1 MQSLE
6 IKASAETPEVM
17 FDKSNGVLRINGR
30 SLPED
35 AFSFY
40 QPIIDWTEAY
50 LRAYPMQNLELNFQL
65 DYFNSSSG
73 RYLLELLSKFET
85 YGKPNLVKINWFAE
99 EDDELMIEKGYE
111 LKSLIKLPFEVI
123 TTMQ

>member
-17 FDKSNGVLRINGR
+17 FDESSGVLRINGR

-40 QPIIDWTEAY
+40 QPIIDWLEAY
-50 LRAYPMQNLELNFQL
+50 LRANTIQKVELNFQL

-73 RYLLELLSKFET
+73 RYLLELLSKLET
-85 YGKPNLVKINWFAE
+85 YGKASMIKINWFAE
-99 EDDELMIEKGYE
+99 EDDELMIDKGNE

-123 TTMQ
+123 TTIQ

>member
-17 FDKSNGVLRINGR
+17 FDKSTGVLRINGR

-40 QPIIDWTEAY
+40 QPIIDWTEVY
-50 LRAYPMQNLELNFQL
+50 LKANPTKNVELNFQL

-85 YGKPNLVKINWFAE
+85 FGKSNLIKIKWFAE
-99 EDDELMIEKGYE
+99 EDDELMIEKGHE

-123 TTMQ
+123 TTIH

>member
-6 IKASAETPEVM
+6 IKASTETPEVR
-17 FDKSNGVLRINGR
+17 FNKDTGVLHISGR

-40 QPIIDWTEAY
+40 QPIIDWVEAF
-50 LRAYPMQNLELNFQL
+50 LKINPLQKVELNFDL

-73 RYLLELLSKFET
+73 RYLLELLSIFESKS
-85 YGKPNLVKINWFAE
+85 KPGMARIKWYAE
-99 EDDELMIEKGYE
+99 EDDELMVEKGNE

-123 TTMQ
+123 TTES

>member
-17 FDKSNGVLRINGR
+17 FDESSGVLRINGR

-40 QPIIDWTEAY
+40 QPIIHWLEAY
-50 LRAYPMQNLELNFQL
+50 LRANPIQKVELNFRL

-73 RYLLELLSKFET
+73 RYLLELLSKLET
-85 YGKPNLVKINWFAE
+85 FGNASMIKINWFAE
-99 EDDELMIEKGYE
+99 EDDELMIDKGNE

-123 TTMQ
+123 TTI